1 MYQDKGVFRLDKIK
15 IYNYEKTKS
24 ITMPRIKDITVGAE
38 EESKK
43 TTMASAK
50 IVKDVIGYRPTV
62 SASWDYVPASTIAE
76 LINLIR
82 QGTFLWVE
90 YPSPTGDAAG
100 YFDIEYPSCNVFC
113 YKNGVAVWHNV
124 SLDMTAQEVV

>member
-1 MYQDKGVFRLDKIK
+1 
-15 IYNYEKTKS
+15 
-24 ITMPRIKDITVGAE
+24 MPRVKDIEVGAD

-62 SASWDYVPASTIAE
+62 SASWDYVPADTIAE
-76 LINLIR
+76 LIAFIR
-82 QGTFLWVE
+82 TGDFLWVE
-90 YPSPTGDAAG
+90 YPSPTGDAEG
-100 YFDIEYPSCNVFC
+100 YYDVEYPSCEVFC
-113 YKNGVAVWHNV
+113 YKDGKAVWHNI

>member
-1 MYQDKGVFRLDKIK
+1 MDKIK
-15 IYNYEKTKS
+15 IYNYEKTHS

-62 SASWDYVPASTIAE
+62 SASWDYIPAETIKE
-76 LINLIR
+76 LITLIR
-82 QGTFLWVE
+82 KGTFLWVE
-90 YPSPTGDAAG
+90 YPTPTGDDCG
-100 YFDIEYPSCNVFC
+100 YFDIEYPKCNVFC
-113 YKNGVAVWHNV
+113 YKNGIAVWHNV
-124 SLDMTAQEVV
+124 SLEMTAQEVV

>member
-1 MYQDKGVFRLDKIK
+1 MDKIK
-15 IYNYEKTKS
+15 IYNYEKTHS

-62 SASWDYVPASTIAE
+62 SASWDYVPAETIKE
-76 LINLIR
+76 LITLIR
-82 QGTFLWVE
+82 KGTFLWVE
-90 YPSPTGDAAG
+90 YPSPTGDSCG
-100 YFDIEYPSCNVFC
+100 YFDIEYPNCNVFC
-113 YKNGVAVWHNV
+113 YKNGIALWHNV
-124 SLDMTAQEVV
+124 SLEMTAQEVV

>member
-1 MYQDKGVFRLDKIK
+1 MFQSKGVKHLDKIK
-15 IYNYEKTKS
+15 IYNYEKTECV
-24 ITMPRIKDITVGAE
+24 TMPRIKDITVGAD

-62 SASWDYVPASTIAE
+62 SASWDYVPAETIKD
-76 LINLIR
+76 LLNLIR
-82 QGTFLWVE
+82 KGTFLWVE
-90 YPSPTGDAAG
+90 YPSPTGDASG
-100 YFDIEYPSCNVFC
+100 YFDIEYPNCNIFC
-113 YKNGVAVWHNV
+113 YKNGIAMWHNV